1 MDMMNSFTRRQ
12 KAQHEA
18 AQKFALG
25 TVSDVEV
32 TGVFFNDK
40 INSVD
45 IPVVVLKNNTLWRKK
60 NTCDVEVPKDDRKS
74 FLA

>member
-1 MDMMNSFTRRQ
+1 M
-12 KAQHEA
+12 
-18 AQKFALG
+18 
-25 TVSDVEV
+25 SDVEV